1 MDFLMQNILVLVC
14 FFPLMGI
21 PIILLIPKGNRSDS
35 RVKWTAN
42 IVAFCGFIISLP
54 LIIYFNRT
62 DFIDATTGMRFLVR
76 KDWINAIGADFYIGI
91 DGISLLL
98 ILLTTL
104 LGFIAIL
111 SSWSAITERVREYYC
126 YLLLLQTGMLG
137 VFIALDF
144 VVTNS
149 IDQDAL

>member
-76 KDWINAIGADFYIGI
+76 KSSLVGWQTAPAAPPPGRSKTFSRQTFAGPTQILIDTDQSWRNVGPRTRTNFCGTNGAPPFSPPSD
-91 DGISLLL
+91 SL
-98 ILLTTL
+98 
-104 LGFIAIL
+104 
-111 SSWSAITERVREYYC
+111 
-126 YLLLLQTGMLG
+126 
-137 VFIALDF
+137 
-144 VVTNS
+144 
-149 IDQDAL
+149 